1 MNILDSKTGYD
12 KKTAIKKGNVAIE
25 ITEPIKVTDKLS
37 KLTLYAL
44 FNNDKPIDFHAKRG
58 PFQSKFAPCI

>member
-25 ITEPIKVTDKLS
+25 ITEPIKVTDKLT

-44 FNNDKPIDFHAKRG
+44 FNNDKP
-58 PFQSKFAPCI
+58 